1 MLGTHKN
8 YLFLFLFIFNTLSA
22 NEFSDDKDLRDAFN
36 KSLKSSDELNQA
48 TQNNPYNFIDSN
60 AQKMV
65 LVLTKN
71 SELFDSDREMYEQKI
86 KDIFEPMIDFRRVA
100 ASVMGKK
107 YYLYAT
113 KEQRTEFVEIFKDSL
128 LDTYAETLAQWGDST
143 ISTQFQD
150 NFIYK
155 ELKTVEVKQTLD
167 TGSSKYPISYKLRK
181 DKEGWKIIN
190 IIINGVNLGL
200 TFRNQ
205 FQALAISN
213 NEEIESTLDNW
224 VSDAGDAGIS

>member
-1 MLGTHKN
+1 MLQLHKKN
-8 YLFLFLFIFNTLSA
+8 LFLFLILFFALESFT
-22 NEFSDDKDLRDAFN
+22 
-36 KSLKSSDELNQA
+36 DES
-48 TQNNPYNFIDSN
+48 PYVFIDDN

-65 LVLTKN
+65 QILTL
-71 SELFDSDREMYEQKI
+71 EAALFETDRSLYEQKI

-107 YYLYAT
+107 YYLLASQG
-113 KEQRTEFVEIFKDSL
+113 ERSEFVLIFKDSL

-143 ISTQFQD
+143 ITTKFPDSKS
-150 NFIYK
+150 NIYEK
-155 ELKTVEVKQTLD
+155 NVEVKQVLN
-167 TGSSKYPISYKLRK
+167 TGSSKYPISYKLRRNE
-181 DKEGWKIIN
+181 EGWKIVN

-205 FQALAISN
+205 FQALAVTHDENIDL
-213 NEEIESTLDNW
+213 TLQNW

>member
-1 MLGTHKN
+1 MLCTHKN
-8 YLFLFLFIFNTLSA
+8 FLFLFLFIFNNLSA
-22 NEFSDDKDLRDAFN
+22 NEFIDDQDSR
-36 KSLKSSDELNQA
+36 
-48 TQNNPYNFIDSN
+48 NPYNFIDSN

-65 LVLTKN
+65 FVLTKN
-71 SELFDSDREMYEQKI
+71 SELFETDRETYEQKI

-107 YYLYAT
+107 YYLLAT
-113 KEQRTEFVEIFKDSL
+113 KEQRAQFVEIFKDSL

-150 NFIYK
+150 DFSYK

-213 NEEIESTLDNW
+213 NEKIESTIDNW

>member
-1 MLGTHKN
+1 MLCTHKN
-8 YLFLFLFIFNTLSA
+8 FLFLFLFIFNNLSA
-22 NEFSDDKDLRDAFN
+22 NEFIDDQDLRD
-36 KSLKSSDELNQA
+36 
-48 TQNNPYNFIDSN
+48 PYNFIDSN

-65 LVLTKN
+65 FVLTKN
-71 SELFDSDREMYEQKI
+71 SELFETDRETYEQKI

-107 YYLYAT
+107 YYLLAT
-113 KEQRTEFVEIFKDSL
+113 KEQRAQFVEIFKDSL

-143 ISTQFQD
+143 ISTQFQ
-150 NFIYK
+150 NEFSYK

-213 NEEIESTLDNW
+213 NEKIESTIDNW

>member
-1 MLGTHKN
+1 MLCTHKN
-8 YLFLFLFIFNTLSA
+8 FLFLFLFIFNNLLA
-22 NEFSDDKDLRDAFN
+22 NEFIDDQDLRD
-36 KSLKSSDELNQA
+36 
-48 TQNNPYNFIDSN
+48 PYNFIDSN

-65 LVLTKN
+65 FVLTKN
-71 SELFDSDREMYEQKI
+71 SELFETDRETYEQKI

-107 YYLYAT
+107 YYLLAT
-113 KEQRTEFVEIFKDSL
+113 KEQRAQFVEIFKDSL

-150 NFIYK
+150 DFSYK
-155 ELKTVEVKQTLD
+155 ELKTVEVKQALD

-181 DKEGWKIIN
+181 DKEDWKIIN

-213 NEEIESTLDNW
+213 NEKIESTIDNW

>member
-1 MLGTHKN
+1 MLCTHKN
-8 YLFLFLFIFNTLSA
+8 FLFLFLFIFNNLSA
-22 NEFSDDKDLRDAFN
+22 NEFIDDQDLR
-36 KSLKSSDELNQA
+36 
-48 TQNNPYNFIDSN
+48 NPYNFIDSN

-65 LVLTKN
+65 FVLTKN
-71 SELFDSDREMYEQKI
+71 SELFETDRETYEQKI

-107 YYLYAT
+107 YYLLAT
-113 KEQRTEFVEIFKDSL
+113 KEQRAQFVEIFKDSL

-150 NFIYK
+150 DFSYK

-213 NEEIESTLDNW
+213 NEKIESTLDNW